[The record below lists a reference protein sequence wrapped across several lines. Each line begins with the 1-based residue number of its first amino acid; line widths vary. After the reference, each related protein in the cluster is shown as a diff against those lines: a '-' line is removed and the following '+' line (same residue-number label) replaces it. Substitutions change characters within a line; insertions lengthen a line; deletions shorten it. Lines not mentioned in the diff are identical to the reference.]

1 MYYTKRSE
9 AEGYLLDV
17 LRDGPQP
24 SIAVMQAAAQAGI
37 RPATLRWA
45 REHLGIV
52 SIKWG
57 GRFGGGKQC
66 WLWRLPAPEDIHHG
80 TEGAEDDLP
89 QAVRTAHSSHHPA
102 MGDPDLDFDSA
113 DTAALDHALE
123 EESEE
128 LFDGFDL
135 DLTLEDLGLDQ
146 I

>member
-9 AEGYLLDV
+9 AEDYLLDV

-24 SIAVMQAAAQAGI
+24 SVDITQAAARAGI

-45 REHLGIV
+45 REHLGVV
-52 SIKWG
+52 SLQQG

-66 WLWRLPAPEDIHHG
+66 WLWRLPAPEDIRLG
-80 TEGAEDDLP
+80 TEGAEGDPP
-89 QAVRTAHSSHHPA
+89 QADRTAHSSQHPV
-102 MGDPDLDFDSA
+102 DDLDLDFDLA
-113 DTAALDHALE
+113 DAAALDRALE

-135 DLTLEDLGLDQ
+135 DLGLEDLGLDQ